1 MISRDLVILD
11 CVLYQNRP
19 NPFSEKT
26 TIRFSINRNSKNI
39 AIFVF
44 DLQGAMV
51 KSFENLDVSFGEI
64 TIAGN
69 DLTPGMYL
77 YSLFVDGNEIDTK
90 RMILT
95 Q

>member
-1 MISRDLVILD
+1 
-11 CVLYQNRP
+11 
-19 NPFSEKT
+19 
-26 TIRFSINRNSKNI
+26 
-39 AIFVF
+39 
-44 DLQGAMV
+44 MV